1 MMKRFLYWLWRVIPL
16 SKRMRAPILW
26 FGNRKFVIGISALIL
41 NDLGEVLLFKH
52 TYRRDVPWSFP
63 GGYLKKHEDPDEA
76 MKREIFEESG
86 FEINILKPLEVARS
100 HEMARFEVLYQAELV
115 SESDFIPSIEVAEA
129 RFFPLNALPELL
141 PEHKAIIDR
150 HVRVEK

>member
-1 MMKRFLYWLWRVIPL
+1 MKRFLYWLWRVIPL

-26 FGNRKFVIGISALIL
+26 LGNRKFVIGISAFIL
-41 NDLGEVLLFKH
+41 NDQGEVLLFKH
-52 TYRRDVPWSFP
+52 TYRNDVPWSFP
-63 GGYLKKHEDPDEA
+63 GGYLKKNEDPDDA

-115 SESDFIPSIEVAEA
+115 GEADFVPSIEVVEA
-129 RFFPLNALPELL
+129 RFFPVNALPELL
-141 PEHKAIIDR
+141 HEHKAIID
-150 HVRVEK
+150 KYLKLGDG